1 MQNATSIYNRAQ
13 MYSFTD
19 IFARFDTSA
28 SSCGP
33 ATFRSREQPVVHV
46 ILYPGYKCYV
56 FTYHTAHEYLFC
68 DLNAALSHAAHFAP
82 VVASSAPMPGAIMRA
97 LIGPLWGANSAR
109 IMCTQALDLL
119 PDIKNII
126 LHLLLR

>member
-1 MQNATSIYNRAQ
+1 

-19 IFARFDTSA
+19 IFARFDISA

-33 ATFRSREQPVVHV
+33 ATFRSREQPVVRV

-56 FTYHTAHEYLFC
+56 FIYNNTHEYSIC

-82 VVASSAPMPGAIMRA
+82 VVAPPMPMPGAIMRA
-97 LIGPLWGANSAR
+97 LIGPLWDANSVR

-126 LHLLLR
+126 LYLLTMT